1 MQIKQKTQEPC
12 LALKCDQHHLH
23 ALIRLLCTVLIVTPG
38 WAASIYR
45 CGNTYSASTVCA
57 HGDAVEITPNAEP
70 QSNGPRKTPTSLKD
84 SQEAD
89 ALERKRLNAE
99 NRASRQNAT
108 RVIVTAPNKTADI
121 DTGPSTEP
129 HSNSHRRQL
138 KSPYFTAKDP
148 NGPPKKKSNPTSLPP
163 DTK

>member
-1 MQIKQKTQEPC
+1 MQIKQKFPGPL
-12 LALKCDQHHLH
+12 LALKCDQHHLP
-23 ALIRLLCTVLIVTPG
+23 ALIRLICAVLIVTPS
-38 WAASIYR
+38 WAASVYR
-45 CGNTYSASTVCA
+45 CGNTYSASTVCP

-70 QSNGPRKTPTSLKD
+70 QSNGPRKTTVSSHD

-108 RVIVTAPNKTADI
+108 RVIVTTPNKTADT
-121 DTGPSTEP
+121 DTVPATEP

-148 NGPPKKKSNPTSLPP
+148 NSPPKKKGKATSLPP
-163 DTK
+163 ATN